1 MKKSTRRIV
10 GLAIGTLVLFGA
22 LVLAGCSSKAPSAS
36 NSSSTGTQSTPQ
48 QTPQR
53 ESQTVAQGG
62 ALKIE
67 MKDLSDKAQFYPVNV
82 DGTAMEVL
90 AFKDKN
96 GKVHT
101 AFNTCQVCYS
111 SGKGYYIQEGDNL
124 VCQNCGNKFGVDQV
138 EIKTGG
144 CNPLPIFE
152 DEKTTTSSEITV
164 PYETLK
170 KSETFFANWKN

>member
-36 NSSSTGTQSTPQ
+36 SSSSTGTQSTPQ

-53 ESQTVAQGG
+53 EAQTVAQGG

-90 AFKDKN
+90 A
-96 GKVHT
+96 
-101 AFNTCQVCYS
+101 CQVCYS